1 LIFKGSVHTM
11 LEIFEGPILIDLSNF
26 VGNEAGKVVFSECN
40 ISFDIGKLKLSTSK
54 LIFFQRNS
62 LKYIF

>member
-1 LIFKGSVHTM
+1 M